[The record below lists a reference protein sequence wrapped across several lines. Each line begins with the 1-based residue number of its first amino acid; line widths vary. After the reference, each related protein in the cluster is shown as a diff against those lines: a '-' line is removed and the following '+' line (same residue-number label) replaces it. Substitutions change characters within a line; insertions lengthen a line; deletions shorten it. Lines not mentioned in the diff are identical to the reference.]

1 MKWLIKITLEIFV
14 KTAIVVSG
22 FSMIFYSVIVS
33 KQWSRFDFF
42 VFLFGVFGA
51 FILIALFTRKLLIKL
66 ILKLPK
72 FIKIAALAIICAGV
86 ASFII
91 VESIIISN
99 MFDNSAAIENEADYV
114 IVPGCQ
120 VVGIYLSV
128 PLIRRVN
135 TAVDYLNKH
144 PNTKVI
150 VTGGQGPGENITEAE
165 AMRRYLT
172 EKQIDKDR
180 ILMEDK
186 ARNTKQ
192 NFQFSNELYDLTE
205 KKIVIV
211 TTDYHI
217 FRSKAIA
224 KKLGCKNILTLPSKS
239 QKEVLPMYLFREY
252 FAVVLY
258 ALTGRI

>member
-1 MKWLIKITLEIFV
+1 MKWLLKITLEIFI
-14 KTAIVVSG
+14 KTAIVISG
-22 FSMIFYSVIVS
+22 FSMIFYAFIVS

-51 FILIALFTRKLLIKL
+51 LILAALFTRKLIIKL
-66 ILKLPK
+66 IQKMPK
-72 FIKIAALAIICAGV
+72 FLKIAGLAIVCAGV
-86 ASFII
+86 VSFIV
-91 VESIIISN
+91 VESIIIGN
-99 MFDNSAAIENEADYV
+99 MFEKSAAIENEADYV

-144 PNTKVI
+144 PDTKVI
-150 VTGGQGPGENITEAE
+150 VTGGQGPGENISEAE

-186 ARNTKQ
+186 AKNTKQ
-192 NFQFSNELYDLTE
+192 NFQFSNELYDLTD

-211 TTDYHI
+211 TTDYHM
-217 FRSKAIA
+217 FRSKSIA
-224 KKLGCKNILTLPSKS
+224 KKLGYKNISALPSKS
-239 QKEVLPMYLFREY
+239 QKEVLLMYLFREY
-252 FAVVLY
+252 FAVVMY